1 MKLYQQRGLFMPY
14 EQWDKI
20 LSSLKNYC
28 LSSTSENSFTRSII
42 DVSGFKHLSFCVA
55 ANVLYFQRH
64 S

>member
-1 MKLYQQRGLFMPY
+1 MKLYQQRGLFMLY

-28 LSSTSENSFTRSII
+28 LSSTSENSLTRSII
-42 DVSGFKHLSFCVA
+42 DVSGFKHLNSCVA